1 MLLVLPRLVLNQ
13 DSKLVRLTE
22 NMYADQKK
30 KKKKRCMRVN
40 LSRRFASA
48 AVHVRYRL
56 IEFFFLSIFGD
67 KDVH

>member
-22 NMYADQKK
+22 KMHADHQ
-30 KKKKRCMRVN
+30 KKRCMRVN

-48 AVHVRYRL
+48 SVRVPYRL
-56 IEFFFLSIFGD
+56 IAFFFVYI
-67 KDVH
+67 